1 MALIKNKNY
10 NEYTTRT
17 YIQQQEH
24 IYNANIYKM
33 NMKIVVIHTAMF
45 MNIVISIIFE
55 YKKAKKHLT

>member
-1 MALIKNKNY
+1 MNI
-10 NEYTTRT
+10 
-17 YIQQQEH
+17 QQEH

-45 MNIVISIIFE
+45 TNIVISIIFE